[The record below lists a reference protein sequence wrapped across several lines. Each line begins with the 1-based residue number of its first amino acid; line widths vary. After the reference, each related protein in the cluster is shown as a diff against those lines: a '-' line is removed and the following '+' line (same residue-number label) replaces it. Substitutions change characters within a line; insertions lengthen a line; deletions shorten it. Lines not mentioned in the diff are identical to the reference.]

1 MGMAD
6 EIEATVRY
14 LIEVQG
20 ECTRQ
25 EVMDAVRAD
34 DPDVWTSQK
43 QTSEAVRSVIARMRQ
58 EGQIE
63 VVMPRG
69 HGLQRYTSPEPMRRT
84 GS

>member
-14 LIEVQG
+14 
-20 ECTRQ
+20 
-25 EVMDAVRAD
+25 
-34 DPDVWTSQK
+34 
-43 QTSEAVRSVIARMRQ
+43 
-58 EGQIE
+58 QIE